1 MVVEVVGTVSG
12 AQRFRRVQRRL
23 AVALVVLTIGM
34 IILWPYEEAH
44 RSVPSFMVT
53 MLWTLAA
60 IALSS
65 MMIAGPDEEPD
76 DEDSG
81 EGAL

>member
-12 AQRFRRVQRRL
+12 AQRFRQAQRSL
-23 AVALVVLTIGM
+23 AVALVSLTIGM
-34 IILWPYEEAH
+34 LILWPYQEAH
-44 RSVPSFMVT
+44 RSVAGFVAT
-53 MLWTLAA
+53 LLWTLAA

-65 MMIAGPDEEPD
+65 TMMAGSDEEPD
-76 DEDSG
+76 DEVAG

>member
-12 AQRFRRVQRRL
+12 AQRFQQVQRRL
-23 AVALVVLTIGM
+23 VVVLVVLTIGM
-34 IILWPYEEAH
+34 VILWPYEEAH
-44 RSVPSFMVT
+44 RSVPSFVVT

-65 MMIAGPDEEPD
+65 MMIAGPDEELD
-76 DEDSG
+76 DED
-81 EGAL
+81 AL

>member
-1 MVVEVVGTVSG
+1 MVVEVVRTASG

-23 AVALVVLTIGM
+23 AVVLVVLTIGM

-44 RSVPSFMVT
+44 RSVPSFVVT

-76 DEDSG
+76 EDAG
-81 EGAL
+81 EGAP

>member
-12 AQRFRRVQRRL
+12 AQRFQQVQRRL
-23 AVALVVLTIGM
+23 VVVLVVLTIGM
-34 IILWPYEEAH
+34 VILWPYEEAH
-44 RSVPSFMVT
+44 RSVPSFVVT

-76 DEDSG
+76 DED
-81 EGAL
+81 AL

>member
-12 AQRFRRVQRRL
+12 AQRFRRVQRWL
-23 AVALVVLTIGM
+23 SVALVVLTVDM
-34 IILWPYEEAH
+34 IILWPYEVAH
-44 RSVPSFMVT
+44 RSVPSFVVT

-76 DEDSG
+76 DDDAG
-81 EGAL
+81 EGPL

>member
-12 AQRFRRVQRRL
+12 AQRFRRVQRKL

-34 IILWPYEEAH
+34 IILRPYEEAH
-44 RSVPSFMVT
+44 RSVPSFVVT

-76 DEDSG
+76 EYAG

>member
-1 MVVEVVGTVSG
+1 MVVEVVGAVSG

-34 IILWPYEEAH
+34 VILWPYEVAH
-44 RSVPSFMVT
+44 RSVPSFVVT

-65 MMIAGPDEEPD
+65 MMIAGPDEEPG
-76 DEDSG
+76 ENSG

>member
-12 AQRFRRVQRRL
+12 AQRFQQVQRRL
-23 AVALVVLTIGM
+23 VVVLVVLTIGM
-34 IILWPYEEAH
+34 VILWPYEEAH
-44 RSVPSFMVT
+44 RSVPSFVVT

-65 MMIAGPDEEPD
+65 MMIAGPDEDPD
-76 DEDSG
+76 DDDTG
-81 EGAL
+81 EGPL

>member
-12 AQRFRRVQRRL
+12 AQRFRLVQRRL
-23 AVALVVLTIGM
+23 SVALVVLTIGM

-44 RSVPSFMVT
+44 RSVPSFVVT
-53 MLWTLAA
+53 SLWTLAA

-65 MMIAGPDEEPD
+65 MMIAGPDEEPH
-76 DEDSG
+76 EDVG

>member
-1 MVVEVVGTVSG
+1 MLGGLFLVVG
-12 AQRFRRVQRRL
+12 ALL

-34 IILWPYEEAH
+34 IILRPYEEAH
-44 RSVPSFMVT
+44 RSVPSFVVT

-76 DEDSG
+76 EDAG
-81 EGAL
+81 EGAP